1 MWTLN
6 LEKVVQIVP
15 NSVNYVN
22 QCLVGKPDLDEGI
35 ILRNGASVEHVVC
48 FVVHAFLDPVLER
61 EWHHIP
67 FFVLS
72 ATVFTERWPAISNT
86 LLFG

>member
-1 MWTLN
+1 M
-6 LEKVVQIVP
+6 VQIVA

-48 FVVHAFLDPVLER
+48 FIVHAYLDPVLAR

-67 FFVLS
+67 F
-72 ATVFTERWPAISNT
+72 
-86 LLFG
+86 LFLVPLYSPNAGEQFQIRSCLGKYL